1 MKIRGKIYNKRSY
14 QESLKQI
21 HILFVEVDE
30 AVQVN
35 GEMIKLLPILSE
47 RSIIDFCIGEKI
59 EADGDIQF
67 EKIVTKIG
75 KRSFQPIPVFQTNTT
90 KKSI

>member
-1 MKIRGKIYNKRSY
+1 
-14 QESLKQI
+14 
-21 HILFVEVDE
+21 
-30 AVQVN
+30 
-35 GEMIKLLPILSE
+35 LSE

-90 KKSI
+90 KKYILLKKKQSGDSGVDVTVVE